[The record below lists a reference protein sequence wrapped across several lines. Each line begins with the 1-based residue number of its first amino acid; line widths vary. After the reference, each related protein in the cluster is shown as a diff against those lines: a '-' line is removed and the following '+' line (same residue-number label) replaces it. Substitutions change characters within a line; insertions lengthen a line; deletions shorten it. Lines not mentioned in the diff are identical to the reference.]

1 MLIFGFLLF
10 SPIVF
15 CYPSTIG
22 SSYANSQELIS
33 GMYMLYWNTNSTSIV
48 AEVHVLTSGWLAF
61 GISPSGGMSGAD
73 AMVAWIDSTGTTQF
87 TDRYLTSSRTA
98 VVDSTQNW
106 FLMGSKQTNGYTCI
120 QFTRLIN
127 TCDTSGDMVIP
138 TGNTKVIVAYSSTL
152 PASGGDISYH
162 GATNRKTISVQ
173 LLSSLTSPQVI
184 SAADNAVNYTFST
197 SVVFS
202 FIFYRNYEYYLK
214 QVSVPT
220 TITYYHCTMF
230 KLPTAVIS
238 TKTHILRVIH

>member
-1 MLIFGFLLF
+1 MLIFGLLLL
-10 SPIVF
+10 SPIIF

-33 GMYMLYWNTNSTSIV
+33 GVYMLYWNTNATSIV
-48 AEVHVLTSGWLAF
+48 AEVHVLTTGWLAF
-61 GISPSGGMSGAD
+61 GISPSGGMSRAD

-106 FLMGSKQTNGYTCI
+106 FLMGSKQINSYTCI

-127 TCDTSGDMVIP
+127 TCDTTSDMVIP

-184 SAADNAVNYTFST
+184 SAADNAVNYTFTT
-197 SVVFS
+197 SVVFK
-202 FIFYRNYEYYLK
+202 LK
-214 QVSVPT
+214 FLLKFL
-220 TITYYHCTMF
+220 I
-230 KLPTAVIS
+230 I
-238 TKTHILRVIH
+238 I